1 MNNEFINLNRESLP
15 QQWIDAVLDQLSME
29 LEMIPGLYS
38 LPPLHRFISEGK
50 VAKQPATSTSI
61 TVSSIDFSFLADP
74 RIAKIVERDYN
85 ELQKL
90 DPSQSVKSVIVLSGG
105 IIEGLLFD
113 ALVACGYWTFDAA
126 CQRSLKEMIY
136 PAKNKGII
144 RHDNL
149 TEVLRVFRNIIHPA
163 REIKDAL
170 DFNQSHARHSRA
182 AVDVVINDVEEWST
196 NRKATPL
203 IPSRA

>member
-1 MNNEFINLNRESLP
+1 MSTQPRVYKRPLAPDVP
-15 QQWIDAVLDQLSME
+15 QQWLNAVLNQLSGE
-29 LEMIPGLYS
+29 LGMIPGLYS
-38 LPPLHRFISEGK
+38 LPPLHRFITEGK
-50 VAKQPATSTSI
+50 LAKKPTASPPI
-61 TVSSIDFSFLADP
+61 IGASIDFTFLADL

-113 ALVACGYWTFDAA
+113 ALVESGHWTFDEA
-126 CQRSLKEMIY
+126 CQRPLKDMVH

-149 TEVLRVFRNIIHPA
+149 TDVLRSFRNIIHPA
-163 REIKDAL
+163 REIKDTL
-170 DFNQSHARHSRA
+170 DLNESHAKHSRA
-182 AVDVVINDVEEWST
+182 AVDVVINEVREWHIK
-196 NRKATPL
+196 RKAAP
-203 IPSRA
+203 